1 MTAIAKRTDH
11 GTLPLT
17 QHGLDVASCLEALL
31 EEQVFE
37 ARVSAALGAPL
48 DSVTRER
55 LLLLA
60 FLHDLG
66 KASAAFQARI
76 RGERDRGGHLSE
88 VVALVMGHP
97 DLARR
102 ALLDRIEGWGAD
114 LEPVLAALLAHH
126 GRPITADPVPPDAWS
141 RSPTYDPAAELTALG
156 AAALRLFPAAFWDGP
171 RFRFPAPLQHLF
183 TGLLTIADQVGSME
197 RHFPMGRTDL
207 NRQATLLRARTA
219 ITAIGLSGT
228 ALREKLTGLSDER
241 LFGWAEGAG
250 LRAAQRLIRDL
261 PPDIRLL
268 LLEAE
273 TGSGKTEAA
282 LLRFRT
288 LLEAGAV
295 DALYFAVPTRT
306 AAVQLH
312 RRVDLAT
319 RRLMGAEAVLAVPGM
334 ISSGVASGTALPGFR
349 VRWDDDPSGAVAEA
363 RWSAETGRRYL
374 AAPVAVGTVDQALL
388 SGLGARWAH
397 MRGAGLSR
405 SLLVVD
411 EVHASDAYMTS
422 LLKGAMDAHIRLGG
436 HALLMSA
443 TLGSAARSRLLG
455 TPLRD
460 RDPDAPYPALSWAE
474 RGAARHLAVPDRGR
488 PKRVGM
494 RASPLIRCP
503 GAIARVAVEAAR
515 AGARVLVI
523 RNTVRAAAEL
533 FRAVQELD
541 PAAPLLRVNGVPT
554 LHHSRFAA
562 EDRRRLDAAV
572 EAALSP
578 TGPSRGVI
586 VIGTQTLEQSLDVD
600 ADLLITD
607 LCPVDVL
614 LQRMGRLFRHERPR
628 PDGFT
633 EPRCVVLTPD
643 RIDPA
648 APLPTYGLGPAA
660 RDGSGVYPNLLTLE
674 ATVRLIRQSPVWE
687 VPAMNRK
694 LVEAGVDPDRLAARA
709 AELGPAWAAH
719 LDRAQGRDGAMRQQ
733 AGLVRLD
740 RTRPFTF
747 QDGLFPPEGA
757 RTRLGSESLE
767 LTLPA
772 PVTGAFGEPVQH
784 FALPYHMLRGAAPE
798 AVNVT
803 STPDGIRITCDQI
816 VYLYGPGGILSPALQ
831 GARYPVRTRA
841 TDPDAELA

>member
-1 MTAIAKRTDH
+1 MIAFAKRTER
-11 GTLPLT
+11 GTLPLA
-17 QHGLDVASCLEALL
+17 QHGLDVTCCLEALL
-31 EEQVFE
+31 EQPVFE

-48 DSVTRER
+48 DPVTRER
-55 LLLLA
+55 LLLMA

-66 KASAAFQARI
+66 KASSHFQARI
-76 RGERDRGGHLSE
+76 RGERDRGGHLCE
-88 VVALVMGHP
+88 VVALVMDHP

-102 ALLDRIEGWGAD
+102 ALLDRIEAWGAE

-126 GRPITADPVPPDAWS
+126 GRPITADPVAPDAWARTPS
-141 RSPTYDPAAELTALG
+141 YDPAAELAVIG
-156 AAALRLFPAAFWDGP
+156 AAAERLFLAALGDGP
-171 RFRFPAPLQHLF
+171 RFRFPPALQHLL

-197 RHFPMGRTDL
+197 RYFPMGRAEL
-207 NRQATLLRARTA
+207 NREVTLVRARTA
-219 ITAIGLSGT
+219 ITAIGLNGN
-228 ALREKLTGLSDER
+228 ALREKRTQMPDTA
-241 LFGWAEGAG
+241 LFGWADGAG
-250 LRAAQRLIRDL
+250 LRPAQRLIRSI
-261 PPDIRLL
+261 PADIRTL

-295 DALYFAVPTRT
+295 ESLYFAVPTRT

-312 RRVDLAT
+312 QRVDRAT
-319 RRLMGAEAVLAVPGM
+319 RRLMGAEAVLAIPGLLG
-334 ISSGVASGTALPGFR
+334 SGGATGAALPGFR
-349 VRWDDDPSGAVAEA
+349 VRWDDEPQRSVAEA

-411 EVHASDAYMTS
+411 EVHASDAYMNS
-422 LLKGAMDAHIRLGG
+422 LLKGAIDAHVRLGG
-436 HALLMSA
+436 HVLLMSA

-460 RDPDAPYPALSWAE
+460 RDPEAPYPALSWAE
-474 RGAARHLAVPDRGR
+474 RGAARHVGVPDQGR
-488 PKRVGM
+488 TKRVRM
-494 RASPLIRCP
+494 RASPILQSP

-523 RNTVRAAAEL
+523 RNTVKSAAAL
-533 FRAVQELD
+533 FDAVRDLD
-541 PAAPLLRVNGVPT
+541 PDAPLLEVNGVQT

-562 EDRRRLDAAV
+562 EDRRRLDAAA

-578 TGPSRGVI
+578 SGPSRGVI

-600 ADLLITD
+600 ADLLLTD

-614 LQRMGRLFRHERPR
+614 LQRLGRLFRHDRPR
-628 PDGFT
+628 PAGFA
-633 EPRCVVLTPD
+633 EPRCVLLAPD
-643 RIDPA
+643 QLSPA
-648 APLPTYGLGPAA
+648 APLPAYGLGPAA
-660 RDGSGVYPNLLTLE
+660 RDGSGVYPNLLALE
-674 ATVRLIRQSPVWE
+674 ATLRLIRQGPVWVIPE
-687 VPAMNRK
+687 MNRP

-709 AELGPAWAAH
+709 EALGPDWVAH

-740 RTRPFTF
+740 RTRHFTF
-747 QDGLFPPEGA
+747 EEGIFPPEGA
-757 RTRLGSESLE
+757 RTRLGSDSLE
-767 LTLPA
+767 LTLPVPA
-772 PVTGAFGEPVQH
+772 PGAFGEPVRH
-784 FALPYHMLRGAAPE
+784 FALPHHMLKGADPE
-798 AVNVT
+798 EVEVLET
-803 STPDGIRITCDQI
+803 GDGVEIRCGRTT
-816 VYLYGPGGILSPALQ
+816 YLYGPAGLLAPD
-831 GARYPVRTRA
+831 RTPVPT
-841 TDPDAELA
+841 P

>member
-1 MTAIAKRTDH
+1 
-11 GTLPLT
+11 
-17 QHGLDVASCLEALL
+17 
-31 EEQVFE
+31 
-37 ARVSAALGAPL
+37 
-48 DSVTRER
+48 
-55 LLLLA
+55 
-60 FLHDLG
+60 
-66 KASAAFQARI
+66 
-76 RGERDRGGHLSE
+76 
-88 VVALVMGHP
+88 
-97 DLARR
+97 
-102 ALLDRIEGWGAD
+102 
-114 LEPVLAALLAHH
+114 
-126 GRPITADPVPPDAWS
+126 
-141 RSPTYDPAAELTALG
+141 
-156 AAALRLFPAAFWDGP
+156 
-171 RFRFPAPLQHLF
+171 
-183 TGLLTIADQVGSME
+183 
-197 RHFPMGRTDL
+197 
-207 NRQATLLRARTA
+207 
-219 ITAIGLSGT
+219 
-228 ALREKLTGLSDER
+228 
-241 LFGWAEGAG
+241 
-250 LRAAQRLIRDL
+250 
-261 PPDIRLL
+261 
-268 LLEAE
+268 
-273 TGSGKTEAA
+273 
-282 LLRFRT
+282 
-288 LLEAGAV
+288 
-295 DALYFAVPTRT
+295 
-306 AAVQLH
+306 
-312 RRVDLAT
+312 
-319 RRLMGAEAVLAVPGM
+319 
-334 ISSGVASGTALPGFR
+334 
-349 VRWDDDPSGAVAEA
+349 
-363 RWSAETGRRYL
+363 
-374 AAPVAVGTVDQALL
+374 
-388 SGLGARWAH
+388 

-422 LLKGAMDAHIRLGG
+422 LLKGALDAHLRLGG

-460 RDPDAPYPALSWAE
+460 RDLDAPYPALSWAE
-474 RGAARHLAVPDRGR
+474 RGAARHLPVPDQGR
-488 PKRVGM
+488 VKRVRM
-494 RASPLIRCP
+494 RASPLLQSP
-503 GAIARVAVEAAR
+503 DAIARVAITAAR

-533 FRAVQELD
+533 LRAVQDRD
-541 PAAPLLRVNGVPT
+541 PDAPLLEVNGVRT

-578 TGPSRGVI
+578 DGPSRGVI

-614 LQRMGRLFRHERPR
+614 LQRLGRLFRHDRPR

-648 APLPTYGLGPAA
+648 APLPGYGLGPAA

-674 ATVRLIRQSPVWE
+674 ATVRLIRQSSVWE
-687 VPAMNRK
+687 VPAMNRQ

-772 PVTGAFGEPVQH
+772 PVTGAFGEPVRH
-784 FALPYHMLRGAAPE
+784 FAIPHHLLRGADPE
-798 AVNVT
+798 GVTAVETQDGVEIGCGRVT
-803 STPDGIRITCDQI
+803 
-816 VYLYGPGGILSPALQ
+816 YLYGSAGLIPPD
-831 GARYPVRTRA
+831 R
-841 TDPDAELA
+841 DPDRARVPTP

>member
-1 MTAIAKRTDH
+1 MTAIAKRTDQ

-17 QHGLDVASCLEALL
+17 QHGLDVACCLESLL
-31 EEQVFE
+31 EEPVFE
-37 ARVSAALGAPL
+37 ARVTAALGAPL
-48 DSVTRER
+48 DPVTRER

-66 KASAAFQARI
+66 KASAPFQARI
-76 RGERDRGGHLSE
+76 RGDGDRGGHLCE
-88 VVALVMGHP
+88 VVALVMDHP

-102 ALLDRIEGWGAD
+102 VHLDRIEGWGAG

-126 GRPITADPVPPDAWS
+126 GRPITADPVPRDAWET
-141 RSPTYDPAAELTALG
+141 SPSYDPVAELSEIG
-156 AAALRLFPAAFWDGP
+156 AAAERIFPAAFIAGD

-197 RHFPMGRTDL
+197 RYFPMSRADL
-207 NRQATLLRARTA
+207 NRPATLVRARTA
-219 ITAIGLSGT
+219 LRAIGLSGV
-228 ALREKLTGLSDER
+228 AIRENLTGLPDQR
-241 LFGWAEGAG
+241 LFGWPDGTE
-250 LRAAQRLIRDL
+250 LRPAQRHIRDL

-288 LLEAGAV
+288 LLEAGEV
-295 DALYFAVPTRT
+295 DSLYFAVPTRT

-319 RRLMGAEAVLAVPGM
+319 RRLMGAEAVLAIPGVL
-334 ISSGVASGTALPGFR
+334 GAGGATGTALPGFQ
-349 VRWDDDPSGAVAEA
+349 VRWDDDPAGAVAEV

-374 AAPVAVGTVDQALL
+374 AAAVAVGTVDQALQ

-422 LLKGAMDAHIRLGG
+422 LLKGALDAHVALGG

-443 TLGSAARSRLLG
+443 TLGSSARSRLLG
-455 TPLRD
+455 AAIRD
-460 RDPDAPYPALSWAE
+460 RNPDAPYPALSWAE
-474 RGAARHLAVPDRGR
+474 RGAERHLAVPDQTRT
-488 PKRVGM
+488 KRVRM
-494 RASPLIRCP
+494 RASPILQNP
-503 GAIARVAVEAAR
+503 VAIARVAVDAAR
-515 AGARVLVI
+515 AGARVLII

-533 FRAVQELD
+533 FDAVQDLD
-541 PAAPLLRVNGVPT
+541 PAAPLLEVNGVRT

-562 EDRRRLDAAV
+562 EDRRRLDAAA

-578 TGPSRGVI
+578 AGQSRGVI
-586 VIGTQTLEQSLDVD
+586 VIGTQTLEQSLDID

-614 LQRMGRLFRHERPR
+614 LQRVGRLFRHERHR
-628 PDGFT
+628 PDGFSD
-633 EPRCVVLTPD
+633 PRCVVMTPQALC
-643 RIDPA
+643 PSS
-648 APLPTYGLGPAA
+648 PLPAYGLGPAG
-660 RDGSGVYPNLLTLE
+660 RDGSGVYPNLLMLE
-674 ATVRLIRQSPVWE
+674 ATLRLIREAPTWE
-687 VPAMNRK
+687 IPAMNRH
-694 LVEAGVDPDRLAARA
+694 LVEAGVDPDRLAVRA
-709 AELGPAWAAH
+709 AELGPDWVAH

-740 RTRPFTF
+740 RTRHFGF
-747 QDGLFPPEGA
+747 EEGIFPPEGA
-757 RTRLGSESLE
+757 RTRLGSDSLE
-767 LTLPA
+767 LTLPFPA
-772 PVTGAFGEPVQH
+772 PGAFGQPVRH
-784 FALPYHMLRGAAPE
+784 FAIPHHMLKGADPEEVE
-798 AVNVT
+798 AVET
-803 STPDGIRITCDQI
+803 LDGVEIRCGRTT
-816 VYLYGPGGILSPALQ
+816 YLYGPGGLLAPNLRQ
-831 GARYPVRTRA
+831 VPV
-841 TDPDAELA
+841 P